1 METNRRSFMKKLG
14 LTAGIL
20 SVPSFINNSFGADF
34 QEVLKKAE
42 SIPPGELASDED
54 FWAWVQQSYTVSGT
68 LINLN
73 NGGVSPQPKVVQDA
87 FIKYNELC
95 NEAPSFY
102 MWRILDKGRE
112 PLRSKL
118 ADLAGC
124 SPEEIAINRNA
135 TESLNSVIFGLNM
148 KAGDEVVLTKYDYP
162 NMINAWKQREKRDG
176 IKLVWVDFT
185 LPLENEAE
193 IVKYYTKAFT
203 EKTKVVH
210 ITHMINWSGQL
221 MPVKAI
227 AKEAKAKGIEVLV
240 DGAHTFAH
248 LDYKI
253 SDLDCDYFGT
263 SLHKWLCAPFGTGML
278 YIRKE
283 RIKNVWPL
291 LSNDN
296 PQGEDIRKFETLG
309 TRSFPTEQA
318 IANAINFH
326 LAIGSK
332 RKEERLRYLKN
343 YWAEKVK
350 DVPGVKLNTS
360 LKPEFSCALAHFSI
374 DGIKSEDLDLKL
386 YEKYRIHTVAINWEK
401 LNGVRVT
408 PNVYT
413 STKDL
418 DVLVSAI
425 KEIAAS
431 SEKPTATGTK

>member
-20 SVPSFINNSFGADF
+20 SVPSFINNSFGAEF

-54 FWAWVQQSYTVSGT
+54 FWAWVQQSYTVSST
-68 LINLN
+68 MINLN

-87 FIKYNELC
+87 FVKYNELC
-95 NEAPSFY
+95 NEGPSFY

-124 SPEEIAINRNA
+124 SEEEIAINRNA
-135 TESLNSVIFGLNM
+135 TEALNSVIFGLNL

-193 IVKYYTKAFT
+193 IVAYYTKAFT
-203 EKTKVVH
+203 AKTKVVH

-227 AKEAKAKGIEVLV
+227 AKEAKAKGIDVLV

-248 LDYKI
+248 LDYKM
-253 SDLDCDYFGT
+253 SDLGCDYFGT

-283 RIKNVWPL
+283 KIKEVWPL

-296 PQGEDIRKFETLG
+296 PQGDDIRKFETLG

-318 IANAINFH
+318 IGNAVNFH

-332 RKEERLRYLKN
+332 RKEARLRYLKN

-350 DVPGVKLNTS
+350 DIPGVKLNTS

-374 DGIKSEDLDLKL
+374 DGMKSEDLDTKL

-413 STKDL
+413 TLKDL
-418 DVLVSAI
+418 DLLVTAI
-425 KEIAAS
+425 KEIAATT
-431 SEKPTATGTK
+431 KATGSK